1 MANPPESETFRSI
14 ATISSKRWP
23 NFKERVWNL
32 QTRLP
37 TEVLDSL
44 PISKCQAISTCSY
57 INRGTRKHSQH
68 SHSGNS
74 GNSTQRETGRS
85 IPAGLL
91 RIAERLLL
99 IDLRKADSRF
109 TCTNNANGQLN
120 KSGRVSPPGNV
131 VRFVSALP
139 RIHATASGKQIP
151 FMQQWGIASAARSRC
166 DACI

>member
-1 MANPPESETFRSI
+1 MANPPGSETFRSI

-57 INRGTRKHSQH
+57 INRGTRK
-68 SHSGNS
+68 
-74 GNSTQRETGRS
+74 
-85 IPAGLL
+85 
-91 RIAERLLL
+91 
-99 IDLRKADSRF
+99 
-109 TCTNNANGQLN
+109 
-120 KSGRVSPPGNV
+120 
-131 VRFVSALP
+131 P